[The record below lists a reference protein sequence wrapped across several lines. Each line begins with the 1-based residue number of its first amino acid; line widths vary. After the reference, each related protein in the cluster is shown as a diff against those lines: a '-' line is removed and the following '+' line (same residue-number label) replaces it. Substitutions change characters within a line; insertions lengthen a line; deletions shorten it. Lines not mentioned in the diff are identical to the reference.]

1 MRLGAHPWFHMPVA
15 SQRPSCSADT
25 THGHGCRPRRTEP
38 ESHPPSAISA
48 APRSSLDAGRR
59 IDPILDLDELVER
72 VAYVFENDTDIDE
85 FERALAALVR
95 FAPLSDEAR
104 SRFAPLA
111 RRIAKVRKPV
121 AQQLARMLEFLL
133 TGNRAA
139 ADSTVDHAGTRRSRS
154 CT

>member
-1 MRLGAHPWFHMPVA
+1 M
-15 SQRPSCSADT
+15 
-25 THGHGCRPRRTEP
+25 
-38 ESHPPSAISA
+38 
-48 APRSSLDAGRR
+48 PRSSLDASRR
-59 IDPILDLDELVER
+59 IEPIVDLDELVER

-85 FERALAALVR
+85 FERTLAALVR

-121 AQQLARMLEFLL
+121 AQQLARMLGFLL

-139 ADSTVDHAGTRRSRS
+139 ATPPWITPDTRRSRS